1 MERYELALQ
10 LLPGRY
16 WPQLREMAPGI
27 EEYRLRVGQPLGIVR
42 CGREFALPGEAV
54 SEDDVLRT
62 LEKATGASLHTAAP
76 AMARGYL
83 NVRGLRI
90 GICGDMLWSEN
101 AVRGFRSFSSL
112 ALRVPRACPGI
123 CDGAIRALYGDGY
136 LNTLILSPPGG
147 GKTTA
152 LREMIRCL
160 SDRGTRLCVC
170 DERGELAASEGATP
184 GFDLGRHT
192 DVLAG
197 CPKCEAAMML
207 LRGMNPQI
215 IAMDEITQRED
226 LLAVQEIVG
235 CGVRLLATAHAASI
249 DDLKRRPLY
258 RELLSLGCF
267 QAVLVIALRGESRE
281 YSWSEIA
288 P

>member
-1 MERYELALQ
+1 MDRYETALQ

-16 WPQLREMAPGI
+16 WPKLREMAPGI
-27 EEYRLRVGQPLGIVR
+27 EEYRLRVGEPLGFVR
-42 CGREFALPGEAV
+42 SGREYMLPGEAV
-54 SEDDVLRT
+54 SETDVLRT

-90 GICGDMLWSEN
+90 GICGDMLWSNGER
-101 AVRGFRSFSSL
+101 RGFRSFSSL
-112 ALRVPRACPGI
+112 ALRVPRECRGI
-123 CDGAIRALYGDGY
+123 CDGAIRALYGDGF

-152 LREMIRCL
+152 LRELIRCL

-170 DERGELAASEGATP
+170 DERGEIAAAEGVIP

-197 CPKCEAAMML
+197 CPKSEAAMML

-215 IAMDEITQRED
+215 IAVDEITQRED
-226 LLAVQEIVG
+226 LTAVQEIVG
-235 CGVRLLATAHAASI
+235 CGVGLLATAHAASL
-249 DDLKRRPLY
+249 DDLRRRPLY
-258 RELLSLGCF
+258 RDLLSLGCF
-267 QAVLVIALRGESRE
+267 QAALVIALRGDRRE
-281 YSWSEIA
+281 YSWHMLTA
-288 P
+288 

>member
-1 MERYELALQ
+1 MERYETALQ

-16 WPQLREMAPGI
+16 WTQLREIAPEI
-27 EEYRLRVGQPLGIVR
+27 EEYRMRVGKPLSFVR
-42 CGREFALPGEAV
+42 SGREYPLSGELV
-54 SEDDVLRT
+54 SESDLLRT

-83 NVRGLRI
+83 CVRGVRI
-90 GICGDMLWSEN
+90 GLCGEMQWVDG
-101 AVRGFRSFSSL
+101 APKGFHSYSSL
-112 ALRVPRACPGI
+112 ALRVPHECRGI
-123 CDGAIRALYGDGY
+123 CDETMRTLYANGF

-170 DERGELAASEGATP
+170 DERGELAASEGAIP

-192 DVLAG
+192 DILSA
-197 CPKCEAAMML
+197 CPKAEAAMML

-235 CGVRLLATAHAASI
+235 CGVGLLATAHAASI
-249 DDLKRRPLY
+249 DDLQRRPLY
-258 RELLSLGCF
+258 RKLLALGAF
-267 QAVLVIALRGESRE
+267 QAALVISIHGDRRE
-281 YSWSEIA
+281 YSGRLFS
-288 P
+288 